1 MTCATCPQRS
11 GLARGTDADQESE
24 LAPVTAEN
32 LEQKIRRI
40 GDPVTMLRNSPQGH
54 YEFPIPS
61 EYSNWGDEQAAWQH
75 TAVLF
80 DQSFHMT
87 DVYFR
92 GSRLKDFFASISV
105 NSFATFGPEKAKQLV
120 TVNPDGYVI
129 GDGIL
134 FGLGKEEFSLVGRP
148 AAPDYAAFRVETGDF
163 DIEVI
168 RDLRS
173 VGRDGQR
180 LVFRYQL
187 QGPNAAAVLE
197 KASGSALPGIK
208 FFNIGHFEVAG
219 TRVRALNHTM
229 SRHAGLEITG
239 PSEHSA
245 AVKEALLAAGE
256 EFGLRQGGALSYA
269 TTPTESG
276 WIPSPTPA
284 IYAGE
289 AMRPYREY
297 LPGTSWEGMASIGG
311 SFVPDSVEGY
321 YQTPWDLGY
330 GRHVKFDHDFTGR
343 AALER
348 LADQPHRQKVWL
360 RWNDEDVAAA
370 IARSY
375 FGGENRT
382 KRLGVPSSV
391 YSSLPFDIVHAGG
404 RTVGLSTYSGYTV
417 NVGSWSSLAMID
429 EAEVK
434 DGREVTVVWGEPE
447 PTGKPVAEAHRQTEI
462 RATISTTALA
472 G

>member
-1 MTCATCPQRS
+1 M
-11 GLARGTDADQESE
+11 
-24 LAPVTAEN
+24 TAEN

-40 GDPVTMLRNSPQGH
+40 GNPVTMMRNSPQGH

-61 EYSNWGDEQAAWQH
+61 EFSNWGDEQAAWQH

-92 GSRLKDFFASISV
+92 GANLKDFFSSIAV
-105 NSFATFGPEKAKQLV
+105 NSFATFGPDKAKQLV
-120 TVNPDGYVI
+120 TVNPEGHVI

-148 AAPDYAAFRVETGDF
+148 AAPDYAAFMAETGDF
-163 DIEVI
+163 DIEVT

-173 VGRDGQR
+173 VERNGRR
-180 LVFRYQL
+180 LIFRYQL
-187 QGPNAAAVLE
+187 QGPNALAVLE
-197 KASGSALPGIK
+197 KAYGSALPKIK
-208 FFNIGHFEVAG
+208 FFNIGHFEIAG
-219 TRVRALNHTM
+219 VPVRALNHTM
-229 SRHAGLEITG
+229 SRHTGLEITG

-256 EFGLRQGGALSYA
+256 EFGLREGGAMSYA

-284 IYAGE
+284 VYSGD

-311 SFVPDSVEGY
+311 SFVSDRVEDY

-330 GRHVKFDHDFTGR
+330 GLARQVRSRLRRPRGAGAARGPAAPAEGLAAMERRGRHRHYRQQLLRRRQPGQAARRAVLGLLQPALRHRARGWAHGGAVHLQRLHGERRQLVLARDDRRSRGGRRPRGHRGLGR
-343 AALER
+343 ARSDRQADRRSAPADRDPRDDQHHVPGR
-348 LADQPHRQKVWL
+348 LTQR
-360 RWNDEDVAAA
+360 
-370 IARSY
+370 
-375 FGGENRT
+375 
-382 KRLGVPSSV
+382 
-391 YSSLPFDIVHAGG
+391 
-404 RTVGLSTYSGYTV
+404 
-417 NVGSWSSLAMID
+417 
-429 EAEVK
+429 
-434 DGREVTVVWGEPE
+434 
-447 PTGKPVAEAHRQTEI
+447 
-462 RATISTTALA
+462 
-472 G
+472 

>member
-1 MTCATCPQRS
+1 MSA
-11 GLARGTDADQESE
+11 
-24 LAPVTAEN
+24 AEN

-40 GDPVTMLRNSPQGH
+40 GDPVTMLRNSPQGP

-61 EYSNWGDEQAAWQH
+61 EISNWGDEQAAWRD

-92 GSRLKDFFASISV
+92 GSHLNDFFASIAV
-105 NSFATFGPEKAKQLV
+105 NSFAAFGPDRAKQLV
-120 TVNPDGYVI
+120 AVNPDGHVI

-134 FGLGKEEFSLVGRP
+134 FGLGPEEYSLVGRP
-148 AAPDYAAFRVETGDF
+148 SAPDYAAFMAESGGF
-163 DIEVI
+163 DIEVT
-168 RDLRS
+168 RDVRS
-173 VGRDGQR
+173 VERGGKRII
-180 LVFRYQL
+180 FRYQI
-187 QGPNAAAVLE
+187 QGPSALNVLAKAA
-197 KASGSALPGIK
+197 GSALPEIK
-208 FFNIGHFEVAG
+208 FFRIGHFEVAG
-219 TRVRALNHTM
+219 VRVRALNHTM
-229 SRHAGLEITG
+229 SRHVGLEITG
-239 PSEHSA
+239 PSEYSA
-245 AVKEALLAAGE
+245 VVKEALLAAGH
-256 EFGLRQGGALSYA
+256 EFGLREGGALAYA

-284 IYAGE
+284 IYSGE

-297 LPGTSWEGMASIGG
+297 LSGDSWEGMVSIGG
-311 SFVPDSVEGY
+311 SFVSDSVADY

-330 GRHVKFDHDFTGR
+330 GGHVKFDHDFVGR

-348 LADQPHRQKVWL
+348 IAEQPHRQKVWL
-360 RWNDEDVAAA
+360 RWNDEDVTRV

-375 FGGENRT
+375 FGGENRA

-391 YSSLPFDIVHAGG
+391 YSSLPFDIVHADG
-404 RTVGLSTYSGYTV
+404 RQVGLSTYSGYTV

-429 EAEVK
+429 EAEVR
-434 DGREVTVVWGEPE
+434 DGREVTVVWGEPG
-447 PTGKPVAEAHRQTEI
+447 PTGKPVAEAHRQAEI
-462 RATISTTALA
+462 RATLSTVSLA

>member
-1 MTCATCPQRS
+1 MGA
-11 GLARGTDADQESE
+11 
-24 LAPVTAEN
+24 AEN

-40 GDPVTMLRNSPQGH
+40 GDPVAMLRNSPQGH

-61 EYSNWGDEQAAWQH
+61 EISNWGDEQAAWRT

-92 GSRLKDFFASISV
+92 GSRLNDFFASIAV
-105 NSFATFGPEKAKQLV
+105 NSFTTFGPDRAKQLV
-120 TVNPDGYVI
+120 AVNPDGHVI

-134 FGLGKEEFSLVGRP
+134 FGLGPEEYSLVGRP
-148 AAPDYAAFRVETGDF
+148 SAPDYAAFMAESGDF
-163 DIEVI
+163 DIEVT
-168 RDLRS
+168 RDVRS
-173 VGRDGQR
+173 VGRGGKR

-187 QGPNAAAVLE
+187 QGPSALNVLE
-197 KASGSALPGIK
+197 KATGSALPEIK
-208 FFNIGHFEVAG
+208 FFRIGHFEIAG
-219 TRVRALNHTM
+219 VRVRALNHTM
-229 SRHAGLEITG
+229 SRHVGLEITG
-239 PSEHSA
+239 PSRHSA
-245 AVKEALLAAGE
+245 AVKETLLAAGQ
-256 EFGLRQGGALSYA
+256 EFGLREGGALAYA

-284 IYAGE
+284 IYSGE
-289 AMRPYREY
+289 TMRPYREY
-297 LPGTSWEGMASIGG
+297 LPGTSWEGMVSIGG
-311 SFVPDSVEGY
+311 SFVSDSVVDY

-330 GRHVKFDHDFTGR
+330 GGHVKFDHEFVGR
-343 AALER
+343 PALER
-348 LADQPHRQKVWL
+348 MAEQPHRQKVWL
-360 RWNDEDVAAA
+360 RWNDEDVTRV

-391 YSSLPFDIVHAGG
+391 YSSLPFDIVHANG
-404 RTVGLSTYSGYTV
+404 RQVGLSTYSGYTV

-429 EAEVK
+429 EAEAR

-447 PTGKPVAEAHRQTEI
+447 PTGKPIAEAHRQAEI
-462 RATISTTALA
+462 RATLSTVSLA

>member
-1 MTCATCPQRS
+1 M
-11 GLARGTDADQESE
+11 
-24 LAPVTAEN
+24 TAES

-40 GDPVTMLRNSPQGH
+40 GDPVTMLRNSPAGH
-54 YEFPIPS
+54 YEFPIPD
-61 EYSNWGDEQAAWQH
+61 ELSNWGDEQAAWKN

-92 GSRLKDFFASISV
+92 GSRLKEFFSGIAV
-105 NSFATFGPEKAKQLV
+105 NGFATFGPDKAKQLV

-134 FGLGKEEFSLVGRP
+134 FGLGEEEYSLVGRP
-148 AAPDYAAFRVETGDF
+148 AAPDYAAFKAETGDV
-163 DIEVI
+163 DIEVT

-173 VGRDGQR
+173 VERGGRR
-180 LVFRYQL
+180 LIFRYQL
-187 QGPNAAAVLE
+187 QGPNALDVLA
-197 KASGSALPGIK
+197 KACGRELPEVR
-208 FFNIGHFEVAG
+208 FFAIGHLEIAG
-219 TRVRALNHTM
+219 VPVRALNHTM
-229 SRHAGLEITG
+229 SRHTGLEITG

-245 AVKEALLAAGE
+245 LVKDAVLAAGE
-256 EFGLRQGGALSYA
+256 EFGLREGGALSYA

-284 IYAGE
+284 IYSGA

-297 LPGTSWEGMASIGG
+297 LLGAGWEGMASIGG
-311 SFVPDSVEGY
+311 SFVSTDVEDY

-330 GRHVKFDHDFTGR
+330 GRHVKFDHDFVGR
-343 AALER
+343 DALEK
-348 LADQPHRQKVWL
+348 LADQPHRRKVWL
-360 RWNDEDVAAA
+360 RWNDDDVTTA

-375 FGGENRT
+375 FGGADRT

-391 YSSLPFDIVHAGG
+391 YSTLPFDVDHVGG
-404 RTVGLSTYSGYTV
+404 RQIGLSTYSGYTV
-417 NVGSWSSLAMID
+417 NVGGWSSLAMIE
-429 EAEVK
+429 EADAQ

-447 PTGKPVAEAHRQTEI
+447 PTAKPVAESHEQIEI
-462 RATISTTALA
+462 RATVSTTSLA

>member
-1 MTCATCPQRS
+1 M
-11 GLARGTDADQESE
+11 
-24 LAPVTAEN
+24 TAET
-32 LEQKIRRI
+32 LEEKIRRI

-54 YEFPIPS
+54 YEFPIPN
-61 EYSNWGDEQAAWQH
+61 EFSNWGDEQQAWQQK
-75 TAVLF
+75 AVLF

-92 GSRLKDFFASISV
+92 GSNLCEFFSSIAV
-105 NSFATFGPEKAKQLV
+105 NSFATFGPDKAKQLV
-120 TVNPDGYVI
+120 TVNPDGQVI

-134 FGLGKEEFSLVGRP
+134 FGLGNEEFSLVGRP
-148 AAPDYAAFRVETGDF
+148 AAPDYAAFMAETGDF
-163 DIEVI
+163 DIEVT

-173 VGRDGQR
+173 VERDGKR
-180 LVFRYQL
+180 LIFRYQL
-187 QGPNAAAVLE
+187 QGPNALAVLE
-197 KASGSALPGIK
+197 KARGSALPRIK
-208 FFNIGHFEVAG
+208 FFNIGHFEIGGV
-219 TRVRALNHTM
+219 RVRALNHTM
-229 SRHAGLEITG
+229 SRHTGLEITG

-245 AVKEALLAAGE
+245 VVKETLLAAGE
-256 EFGLRQGGALSYA
+256 EFGLREGGALSYA

-284 IYAGE
+284 IYSGE

-297 LPGTSWEGMASIGG
+297 LSGRSWEGMASIGG
-311 SFVPDSVEGY
+311 SFISDSIVDY

-330 GRHVKFDHDFTGR
+330 GRHIKFDHDFIGR
-343 AALER
+343 EALER
-348 LADQPHRQKVWL
+348 LAEHPHRQKVWL
-360 RWNDEDVAAA
+360 RWNDEDVATA

-391 YSSLPFDIVHAGG
+391 YSSLPFDIVQAGG
-404 RTVGLSTYSGYTV
+404 RMVGLSTYSGYTT
-417 NVGSWSSLAMID
+417 NIGSWSSLAMID
-429 EAEVK
+429 EAEVR

-447 PTGKPVAEAHRQTEI
+447 PTAKPIAESHKQIEI
-462 RATISTTALA
+462 RATISTTSLA

>member
-1 MTCATCPQRS
+1 MHEALMP
-11 GLARGTDADQESE
+11 DQESE
-24 LAPVTAEN
+24 LTPVTAEN
-32 LEQKIRRI
+32 LDQKIRRI

-92 GSRLKDFFASISV
+92 GSHLKDFFASIAV
-105 NSFATFGPEKAKQLV
+105 NSFATFGPDKAKQLV

-148 AAPDYAAFRVETGDF
+148 AAPDYAAYMAEARDF
-163 DIEVI
+163 DIEVTQ
-168 RDLRS
+168 DLRS
-173 VGRDGQR
+173 TGRDGKR
-180 LVFRYQL
+180 LTFRYQL

-197 KASGSALPGIK
+197 KACGSPLPEIK
-208 FFNIGHFEVAG
+208 FFNIGHFDVGG

-245 AVKEALLAAGE
+245 AVKEALLKAGE
-256 EFGLRQGGALSYA
+256 EFGLHEGGALSYA

-284 IYAGE
+284 IYQGD

-297 LPGTSWEGMASIGG
+297 LASSSWEGMASIGG
-311 SFVPDSVEGY
+311 SFVSDSVEDY

-330 GRHVKFDHDFTGR
+330 GRYIKFDHDFIGR

-348 LADQPHRQKVWL
+348 LAEQPHRQKVWL
-360 RWNDEDVAAA
+360 RWNDEDVSAA

-375 FGGENRT
+375 FGGESRT

-429 EAEVK
+429 EAEVR
-434 DGREVTVVWGEPE
+434 DGREVSVVWGEPE
-447 PTGKPVAEAHRQTEI
+447 VTGKPIVEAHQQAEI
-462 RATISTTALA
+462 RAAVSTTSLA